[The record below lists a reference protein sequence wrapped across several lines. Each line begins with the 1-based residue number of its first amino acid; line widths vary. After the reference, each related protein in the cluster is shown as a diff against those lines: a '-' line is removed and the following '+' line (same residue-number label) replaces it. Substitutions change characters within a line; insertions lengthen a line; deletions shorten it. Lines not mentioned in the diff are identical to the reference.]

1 MWLNQVLELPLLK
14 PEYMG
19 FYKLVLYYQFSND
32 LICFCMKQASGHL
45 QQPDGQ
51 EPVRVLLQHPHEK
64 TPSQG
69 RTGMSS
75 VLLHKH
81 AMYI

>member
-1 MWLNQVLELPLLK
+1 
-14 PEYMG
+14 
-19 FYKLVLYYQFSND
+19 
-32 LICFCMKQASGHL
+32 MKQASGHL

-69 RTGMSS
+69 WTGMISEFYCTII
-75 VLLHKH
+75 LCIL
-81 AMYI
+81 

>member
-1 MWLNQVLELPLLK
+1 MIW
-14 PEYMG
+14 
-19 FYKLVLYYQFSND
+19 FFF
-32 LICFCMKQASGHL
+32 FCMKQASGHL

-51 EPVRVLLQHPHEK
+51 EPVRVLLQHPHKK

-69 RTGMSS
+69 RTGMSL